1 MFRLSTVF
9 AVLLTLAVPAGV
21 LAHGFTQ
28 GDIRVMHPWAT
39 VAAEGKS
46 SPVYMTLT
54 NAGAEPDK
62 LVAVE
67 AKAAGRIEIQKAKK
81 SGGATSYE
89 TIPAVELGAKKRVA
103 LQPGSMR
110 VLLIDLKEP
119 LKHEYTLP
127 LTLVFERAGRV
138 EIQAV
143 IQKSAAEGHTH

>member
-1 MFRLSTVF
+1 MFRHL
-9 AVLLTLAVPAGV
+9 AVLAVFLSLAIPAAV
-21 LAHGFTQ
+21 RAHGFTH
-28 GDIRVMHPWAT
+28 GDIRVMHPWAV

-67 AKAAGRIEIQKAKK
+67 AKAAGRVKIQKAKK
-81 SGGATSYE
+81 GGGAVSYE
-89 TIPAVELGAKKRVA
+89 ALSAVELGAKKTVA
-103 LQPGSMR
+103 MQPGGMR
-110 VLLIDLKEP
+110 ILLVDLKEP
-119 LKHEYTLP
+119 LRHEYTLP

-143 IQKSAAEGHTH
+143 IQKLAAEGHTH

>member
-1 MFRLSTVF
+1 MFRHPAF
-9 AVLLTLAVPAGV
+9 LAVFLALALPGAV

-54 NAGAEPDK
+54 NAGVEPDK

-67 AKAAGRIEIQKAKK
+67 ARAAGRVEIQNAKK
-81 SGGATSYE
+81 GGGTASYE
-89 TIPAVELGAKKRVA
+89 TIPAVELGAKKTVA
-103 LQPGSMR
+103 LQPRGMR
-110 VLLIDLKEP
+110 VLLVDLKEP

>member
-1 MFRLSTVF
+1 MFRHPAFLAAFLSI
-9 AVLLTLAVPAGV
+9 VLPGAV
-21 LAHGFTQ
+21 LAHGFSQ

-62 LVAVE
+62 LIAVE
-67 AKAAGRIEIQKAKK
+67 AKAAGRVEIQKASK

-89 TIPAVELGAKKRVA
+89 AIPAVELGAKKTVA
-103 LQPGSMR
+103 LQPGGLR